1 MLGALMYVL
10 IWVPLQIARLFWWR
24 WKIEGLDNLPPR
36 GQGMILAINHLHW
49 IDILFIGASLPL
61 SHRPSW
67 IAKIE
72 IFASPPAAWWLRQ
85 MMVIPIRRGQRDM
98 TALAVAED
106 ALKAGA
112 VLIIF
117 PEGHRSAEGGL
128 QEGRGGTVRLAVR
141 TGCPIVPIALWGTEV
156 GLGGAARRKPLHF
169 SIGKPYHPDIQGE
182 KIPWDRMN
190 ELTEELMLRIAELMP
205 ERYWGFYHERMLE
218 LKHGPLVTERQLVVN
233 QDND

>member
-10 IWVPLQIARLFWWR
+10 IWLALQIPRRLWCR
-24 WKIEGLDNLPPR
+24 WKIEGLENLPPR

-72 IFASPPAAWWLRQ
+72 IFASRPAAWWLRQ

-98 TALAVAED
+98 TALVAAED
-106 ALKAGA
+106 ALKEGE

-117 PEGHRSAEGGL
+117 PEGHRSVEGGL
-128 QEGRGGTVRLAVR
+128 LEGRGGAIRLAVR

-156 GLGGAARRKPLHF
+156 GLKGALQRKSLHF
-169 SIGKPYHPDIQGE
+169 RIGKPYHPEIQGD
-182 KIPWDRMN
+182 KIPWDRMS
-190 ELTEELMLRIAELMP
+190 ELTEELMLRIAELIP
-205 ERYWGFYHERMLE
+205 EQYWGFYHDRMLQ
-218 LKHGPLVTERQLVVN
+218 LNERAVGAHRV
-233 QDND
+233 